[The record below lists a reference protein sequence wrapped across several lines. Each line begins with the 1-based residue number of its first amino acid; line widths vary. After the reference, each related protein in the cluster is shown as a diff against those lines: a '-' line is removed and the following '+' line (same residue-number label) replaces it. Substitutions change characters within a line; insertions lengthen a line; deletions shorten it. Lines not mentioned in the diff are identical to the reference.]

1 MAPSE
6 SAASSV
12 MGSSSFVVYSYLNLV
27 GVVKP
32 SDAIDG
38 LIAFAGP
45 AGALPGESKNFL
57 KNAE

>member
-1 MAPSE
+1 
-6 SAASSV
+6 